1 MILASSSS
9 VYGSGYL
16 AYLHPA
22 LKTLFEGVTEIVF
35 IPFARPNGIS
45 HDAYTE
51 IAQRGFEFLDIPV
64 VGLHSF
70 ENQHKAIAD
79 AQAIFVG
86 GGNTFVLVDELYK
99 RGVFSEL
106 QEVIESGTP
115 YLGTSAGSNIC
126 GLSMQTTNDMPIV
139 KPNFF

>member
-1 MILASSSS
+1 MEFHMMRIRKLRNVAS
-9 VYGSGYL
+9 
-16 AYLHPA
+16 
-22 LKTLFEGVTEIVF
+22 
-35 IPFARPNGIS
+35 N
-45 HDAYTE
+45 
-51 IAQRGFEFLDIPV
+51 FLDIPV

-126 GLSMQTTNDMPIV
+126 GLSMQNYE
-139 KPNFF
+139 

>member
-86 GGNTFVLVDELYK
+86 GGILL
-99 RGVFSEL
+99 
-106 QEVIESGTP
+106 
-115 YLGTSAGSNIC
+115 C
-126 GLSMQTTNDMPIV
+126 W
-139 KPNFF
+139 